1 MSHVA
6 WLVCLCGY
14 LCVGLFGYTCE
25 LCKNGWNDR
34 DAVWGL
40 THVCPK
46 NQVPDGDKKVR
57 FWGGPVV
64 MYLRMNALRPLRAN
78 VPVHAA
84 HTADECIRH
93 RWGWKVE
100 NDEAASC
107 EITWYICSWWV
118 WRISVPIN
126 CALKLI
132 AHSYWRR
139 DSLRGQG
146 SILRHTAT
154 AHQRHR
160 PRGRWKGYS
169 CGFEL
174 RP

>member
-57 FWGGPVV
+57 FWGGA
-64 MYLRMNALRPLRAN
+64 RCN
-78 VPVHAA
+78 VPAHECVATAA
-84 HTADECIRH
+84 GEC
-93 RWGWKVE
+93 
-100 NDEAASC
+100 AC
-107 EITWYICSWWV
+107 PCS
-118 WRISVPIN
+118 
-126 CALKLI
+126 
-132 AHSYWRR
+132 AHSGRMHSTSLGMKSRERR
-139 DSLRGQG
+139 GGLLRNYLVHLFLMSLTDKCTYKLCVEINRSYLLTSRFSEG
-146 SILRHTAT
+146 SRFNTKTHRHGPPAT
-154 AHQRHR
+154 
-160 PRGRWKGYS
+160 
-169 CGFEL
+169 
-174 RP
+174 